1 MRWIIIFAT
10 LVFLVFLAMWNR
22 SPPQVVPL
30 DRTIQLA
37 IRREERVEAARDP
50 PVLRYLAE
58 CDERV
63 KRGDWSA
70 LLDIAVTYSRGSYPA
85 FRPDPVMAAE
95 IYKLA
100 ATCPDPRIAAI
111 ARTELLGVTD
121 VPAIDIAGTRIPS
134 EYGRRALIVVPPYVP
149 QPRVLAKRTDP
160 QNAHDHS
167 VTAGLKKRLAA
178 LETLKEPDLPG
189 DIVAQVTDF
198 VLECDNLDAAT
209 KSDALEVLDSLHDIP
224 HSTLG
229 VSERGALEKVWNRI
243 QSSREPKNAS
253 ETLCRQL
260 ASGVER
266 GHVVCSTGKI
276 SRILGALDGIDD
288 ITLRPMWAVR
298 EEIATLAAKT
308 RDDVPEE
315 VARDLFR
322 KRAVEIYVDDLGM
335 SRAVIDAVIDEFAAG
350 F

>member
-22 SPPQVVPL
+22 SPPPVPHI
-30 DRTIQLA
+30 DRTIQFA
-37 IRREERVEAARDP
+37 RRREERIEAARDP
-50 PVLRYLAE
+50 PVLRFLAE

-63 KRGDWSA
+63 KRGDWNA
-70 LLDIAVTYSRGSYPA
+70 LLDIAATYSRGSYPA

-95 IYKLA
+95 IYKAMA
-100 ATCPDPRIAAI
+100 ATCPDSRIAAI

-121 VPAIDIAGTRIPS
+121 VAAIDIAGTRIPS
-134 EYGRRALIVVPPYVP
+134 EHGRRALIVPPYVP
-149 QPRVLAKRTDP
+149 QPRVLAKRTDT

-167 VTAGLKKRLAA
+167 VTAGLKKRLA
-178 LETLKEPDLPG
+178 TLKEPDLPG
-189 DIVAQVTDF
+189 DIVAQVTDY
-198 VLECDNLDAAT
+198 VLRCDELDAAT

-229 VSERGALEKVWNRI
+229 VSERGSLEKVWNRI
-243 QSSREPKNAS
+243 QSSREPENNS

-308 RDDVPEE
+308 RDDVPEDE
-315 VARDLFR
+315 ARDLFR
-322 KRAVEIYVDDLGM
+322 KRAVEIYVEDLGM